1 MRNFWL
7 SMNVFIKFLLLL
19 CSVIST
25 FSYTQPKG
33 KSDLLRVCYYTSG
46 NPAPNL
52 LNTTLCT
59 HIIAGFSV
67 VTNGVL
73 DLGTADKK
81 KFFMQTTD
89 LKRNNSELKVLL
101 TVGGGGSNGGFSEA
115 VNSISNRTK
124 FIIST
129 LATLGKYNFDGL
141 DIDWEFPVWNDGV
154 KEDKS
159 NLISFLKEFKALSTF
174 YARLVGKPPSLL
186 TVAVAAVQ
194 GIITSSYDIPEMAKY
209 VDFINLMSYDYHDY
223 LWYTPFT
230 GHNSPL
236 FNSSREK
243 AYFSTLNTAWSAN
256 YWFQQGMPKSKI
268 MIGIPT
274 YAHTYTLVNPQ
285 YHNVD
290 DPASGTKDDIT
301 FPDVCKLLS
310 SGGTRVFDNESQV
323 PYAYKGYDWVSYE
336 DPVSI
341 SGKAKW
347 IKSEGYGGAMTYNLN
362 SDDWSCICDK
372 IPFLLHRVLYDIFT
386 N

>member
-1 MRNFWL
+1 MRKFWL
-7 SMNVFIKFLLLL
+7 NMNAFIKLLILL
-19 CSVIST
+19 CSTISI
-25 FSYTQPKG
+25 FCSTQPKE
-33 KSDLLRVCYYTSG
+33 KPDLLRVCYYTVD
-46 NPAPNL
+46 NPAPIL

-73 DLGTADKK
+73 DLGNDYKK
-81 KFFMQTTD
+81 KLYFQTTD
-89 LKRNNSELKVLL
+89 LKKNNPELKVLL

-115 VNSISNRTK
+115 LNSTSNRTK

-129 LATLGKYNFDGL
+129 LATLGKYNFDGF
-141 DIDWEFPVWNDGV
+141 DIDWEFPVWNDGI

-159 NLISFLKEFKALSTF
+159 NFISFLKEFRALSTF
-174 YARLVGKPPSLL
+174 YAHLVGKPPPLL

-194 GIITSSYDIPEMAKY
+194 NIITSSYDIPGMAKY
-209 VDFINLMSYDYHDY
+209 VDFINLMSYDYHDFF
-223 LWYTPFT
+223 WYTPFT

-243 AYFSTLNTAWSAN
+243 DYFSTLNTAWSAN
-256 YWFQQGMPKSKI
+256 YWHEQGMPKSKI
-268 MIGIPT
+268 MVGIPT
-274 YAHTYTLVNPQ
+274 YAHTYVLVNPRF
-285 YHNVD
+285 HGVD
-290 DPASGTKDDIT
+290 DPAAGTKDDIS
-301 FPDVCKLLS
+301 FSDVCKFLS

-323 PYAYKGYDWVSYE
+323 PYAYKDYDWVSYE

-362 SDDWSCICDK
+362 SDDWSCVCDK
-372 IPFLLHRVLYDIFT
+372 TPFLLHRIIYDIFT
-386 N
+386 K